1 LDTRHLQTFIKIAET
16 GSISRAAVS
25 LGISQPSLSQQLMR
39 LEEEIGLPLLRR
51 TSRGVL
57 LTEAGR
63 IFLEHARQIVTSVEQ
78 AVEHV
83 RQLTEPTGAV
93 TLALPYSLSK
103 LAGVTLVEAFAEHA
117 PQVSFR
123 LVEANTGQIR
133 GWLDESKIDLG
144 VLHGEGPFRNLTSRM
159 LASEELFL
167 IGPAGAYG
175 TSTRDL
181 PAVQLDELPGFRMI
195 LPGPQHGLRQT
206 IDQTAA
212 RLGLSITV
220 AHELDALAHVGGLI
234 ARGRGYSILPH
245 LAIADDLGAGK
256 VSIARIGQG
265 VFRRTLSLARN
276 STQLVTHASVRA
288 EDLTAKVLA
297 RLIAKGAWRA
307 EPADGLRCPA
317 ECSADSK
324 EPSNGDLM

>member
-1 LDTRHLQTFIKIAET
+1 LDTRHLQGFVKIAET

-39 LEEEIGLPLLRR
+39 LEEEVALPLLRR

-63 IFLEHARQIVTSVEQ
+63 MFLEHARQIVADTEQ
-78 AVEHV
+78 ALEHV
-83 RQLTEPTGAV
+83 HQLTEPTGSV
-93 TLALPYSLSK
+93 ILALPYSISR
-103 LAGVTLVEAFAEHA
+103 LAGVPLIEAFAGHA
-117 PQVSFR
+117 PKVALR

-133 GWLDESKIDLG
+133 GWLDAAKIDLG
-144 VLHGEGPFRNLTSRM
+144 ILHGDGPFRNLTTRT

-167 IGPAGAYG
+167 IGPPGAYG
-175 TSTRDL
+175 TSTRDV
-181 PAVQLDELPGFRMI
+181 PVVPLDELPGMPMI

-212 RLGLSITV
+212 RLGVSIAV
-220 AHELDALAHVGGLI
+220 SLELDALAHVAGLV
-234 ARGRGYSILPH
+234 ARGHGHAILPH
-245 LAIADDLGAGK
+245 VAIGDDLAAGR

-297 RLIAKGAWRA
+297 RLIIKGVWLA
-307 EPADGLRCPA
+307 EPADGLRCPPGP
-317 ECSADSK
+317 ADSAK
-324 EPSNGDLM
+324 SANGDMT

>member
-1 LDTRHLQTFIKIAET
+1 LDTRHLQGFVKIAET

-25 LGISQPSLSQQLMR
+25 LAISQPSLSQQLMR
-39 LEEEIGLPLLRR
+39 LEEEVGTPLLRR

-63 IFLEHARQIVTSVEQ
+63 IFLEHARQIIAGTEQ
-78 AVEHV
+78 ALEHV
-83 RQLTEPTGAV
+83 RQLSEPSGAV
-93 TLALPYSLSK
+93 TLAVPYSISK
-103 LAGVTLVEAFAEHA
+103 LAGVRLVEAFAEHA

-144 VLHGEGPFRNLTSRM
+144 ILHGEGPFRNLTVRT

-175 TSTRDL
+175 PSTRDM
-181 PAVQLDELPGFRMI
+181 PAVQLDELAGMPMI

-206 IDQTAA
+206 VEQTAA
-212 RLGLSITV
+212 RLGVTIVV
-220 AHELDALAHVGGLI
+220 AHELDAMTHVAGLV
-234 ARGRGYSILPH
+234 ARGRGHSILPH
-245 LAIADDLGAGK
+245 IAIADDLAAGK

-276 STQLVTHASVRA
+276 NTQLVTHASVRA
-288 EDLTAKVLA
+288 EDLSAKVLA
-297 RLIAKGAWRA
+297 RLIAKGEWRA
-307 EPADGLRCPA
+307 EPAEGLHCPA
-317 ECSADSK
+317 QIPADAQGPDS
-324 EPSNGDLM
+324 GDET

>member
-1 LDTRHLQTFIKIAET
+1 
-16 GSISRAAVS
+16 
-25 LGISQPSLSQQLMR
+25 MR
-39 LEEEIGLPLLRR
+39 LEEEVGLPLLRR

-63 IFLEHARQIVTSVEQ
+63 IFLEHARQIIGGAEQ
-78 AVEHV
+78 ALEQV

-93 TLALPYSLSK
+93 TLALPYSISK

-144 VLHGEGPFRNLTSRM
+144 ILHGEGPFRNLTARS

-167 IGPAGAYG
+167 VGPGGAYR
-175 TSTRDL
+175 TSTRDM
-181 PAVQLDELPGFRMI
+181 PTVQLKELLGMRMI

-206 IDQTAA
+206 VDQTAA
-212 RLGLSITV
+212 RLGLSIAV
-220 AHELDALAHVGGLI
+220 AHELDALMHVAGLV
-234 ARGRGYSILPH
+234 ARGRGHSILPH
-245 LAIADDLGAGK
+245 IAIADDLAAGK

-276 STQLVTHASVRA
+276 GTQLVTHASVRA
-288 EDLTAKVLA
+288 EDLTVKVLA
-297 RLIAKGAWRA
+297 RLIAKGTWRA
-307 EPADGLRCPA
+307 DPADGLRCVA
-317 ECSADSK
+317 ECATDAH
-324 EPSNGDLM
+324 ELDIGDVT